1 MSTSLLYHA
10 FGVRGYRYLAT
21 RYERGE
27 VVVRIEAAR
36 ESLRCPGCRGRH
48 LHVVDHCPRRWR
60 TVPVGATPVWLEMDV
75 PKVECQSCGARRR
88 VAVTFAEPRRRYT
101 RRFERYVVR
110 LLASMTPQDVA
121 RHLGISWKVAN
132 DIQKRRLQRS
142 FGRPRLKGLR
152 RIAIDEIHLGRR
164 HRFVTLVLDLDTG
177 AIVFVG
183 RGKGANA
190 LEPFWKR
197 LRSSGARV
205 RAVAT
210 DMSPAYVAA
219 VRANLPRARLVFDRF
234 HVVKL
239 FNEKLTELRR
249 QLYRE
254 AIGPLG
260 KQVLKGTRWL
270 LLKNPENLDD
280 ARGERERLDE
290 ALQLNH
296 PLSVAYYLKE
306 DLRRFWEQ
314 PDFHA
319 AQRFLTSWCRR
330 AESSGIRI
338 LQRFAKTL
346 RIHRRGLLAWYAEPI
361 STGPLEGVNN
371 RIKLLQRRSYGYR
384 DLELFALRL
393 LALHTTRYE
402 LVG

>member
-1 MSTSLLYHA
+1 MSTSLLYRA

-21 RYERGE
+21 RYEAGG
-27 VVVRIEAAR
+27 VVVRIEAPR
-36 ESLRCPGCRGRH
+36 ESLRCAGCGGRH
-48 LHVVDHCPRRWR
+48 LHVVEHFTRRWR
-60 TVPVGATPVWLEMDV
+60 TLPIGAGPVWLEMDV
-75 PKVECQSCGARRR
+75 PKVECQICGARRR
-88 VAVTFAEPRRRYT
+88 VAVTFAEPRRHHT
-101 RRFERYVVR
+101 RSLERYVVG
-110 LLASMTPQDVA
+110 LLRSMTPQDVA
-121 RHLGISWKVAN
+121 RHLGLSWKVAN
-132 DIQKRRLQRS
+132 DIQKRRLERS
-142 FGRPRLKGLR
+142 FGRPRLKHLE

-183 RGKGANA
+183 RGKGAEA
-190 LEPFWKR
+190 LKPFWKR

-210 DMSPAYVAA
+210 DMSPAYIAA

-234 HVVKL
+234 HLVKL
-239 FNEKLTELRR
+239 LNERLTELRR

-254 AIGPLG
+254 AVGPLG

-280 ARGERERLDE
+280 ERGERERLDE
-290 ALQLNH
+290 ALRLNH
-296 PLSVAYYLKE
+296 SLAVAYYLKE

-314 PDFHA
+314 PGHHA

-330 AESSGIRI
+330 AESSGIRL
-338 LQRFAKTL
+338 LQKFAKTL

-384 DLELFALRL
+384 DLELFELRL